1 MAQSEAYLRGIL
13 GLLARREFPPDVLA
27 DLVGAKKQ
35 REAYNMCDGTLGQA
49 EIVKKLKLD
58 KSNFRKTLNRWVNEG
73 IAIRIEHENEVR
85 PMHLYPLPA
94 SHLK

>member
-1 MAQSEAYLRGIL
+1 MTLSEAYLKAIM
-13 GLLARREFPPDVLA
+13 GLLARREFSPEALA

-49 EIVKKLKLD
+49 EIVKTLKLD
-58 KSNFRKTLNRWVNEG
+58 KSNFRKLLNRWVSEG
-73 IAIRIEHENEVR
+73 IAIRITHDNEVR

-94 SHLK
+94 SLLK